1 MEFSAFIVEDNLL
14 AAKFLEEILKE
25 QQVEVEILTSG
36 QECIERLEQ
45 GNIPDL
51 LFLDVLLPDLNG
63 LEVLEWIAE
72 KRIPVDIVIIS
83 AVNDVSTIA
92 RAYELGIREYLLKPL
107 RYVETKAKI
116 RSLLRFLRIER
127 EYQQN
132 LEELQSMYQQQRR
145 FLGVLS
151 HDLRSPLASIKGIA
165 ELLRNEDDAQEVEK
179 VRQYAAT
186 IIETV
191 DQVLH
196 ITNDLLE
203 LIKGESVGMQANFE
217 QVELLELLLRSVETF
232 RMLAYKKGVELQLIC
247 PEERDELWI
256 EADRPKLLQIVNNL
270 VSNAIKFTP
279 RGGKVSV
286 ILEEEPDYVKIR
298 VRDTGIGIPEE
309 MMPILFT
316 ESPDRRRLGTE
327 GEKSTGLGL
336 VIVRNFV
343 RLHNGQLMVESEVGK
358 GTEFMVILPRRQRGK
373 AAEEPSTQMAKAA
386 H

>member
-25 QQVEVEILTSG
+25 QQVQVEILTSG
-36 QECIERLEQ
+36 RECIERLEQ

-63 LEVLEWIAE
+63 LEVLKWIAQ
-72 KRIPVDIVIIS
+72 KKIPVDVVIIS

-92 RAYELGIREYLLKPL
+92 QAYELGIREYLLKPL

-116 RSLLRFLRIER
+116 RSLLRFLRVER
-127 EYQQN
+127 EYQRN
-132 LEELQSMYQQQRR
+132 LEELQSMYQQQRK

-191 DQVLH
+191 DQVLS
-196 ITNDLLE
+196 ITDDLLE
-203 LIKGESVGMQANFE
+203 LIKVESAGMQANFE

-232 RMLAYKKGVELQLIC
+232 RMLAYKKGVEIQLIY
-247 PEERDELWI
+247 PEEREELWI

-279 RGGKVSV
+279 RGGKVEV
-286 ILEEEPDYVKIR
+286 ILEEGPDYVKIR

-343 RLHNGQLMVESEVGK
+343 RLHNGQIIVKSELGK
-358 GTEFMVILPRRQRGK
+358 GTEFQVVLPKRQH
-373 AAEEPSTQMAKAA
+373 AESTDMPSEQMAKVE

>member
-25 QQVEVEILTSG
+25 QQVQVEILTSG
-36 QECIERLEQ
+36 RECIERLEQ

-63 LEVLEWIAE
+63 LEVLKWIAQ
-72 KRIPVDIVIIS
+72 KKIPVDVVIIS

-92 RAYELGIREYLLKPL
+92 QAYELGIREYLLKPL

-116 RSLLRFLRIER
+116 RSLLRFLRVER
-127 EYQQN
+127 EYQRN
-132 LEELQSMYQQQRR
+132 LEELQSMYQQQRK

-191 DQVLH
+191 DQVLS
-196 ITNDLLE
+196 ITDDLLE
-203 LIKGESVGMQANFE
+203 LIKVESAGMQANFE

-232 RMLAYKKGVELQLIC
+232 RMLAYKKGVEIQLIY
-247 PEERDELWI
+247 PEEREELWI

-279 RGGKVSV
+279 RGGKVEV
-286 ILEEEPDYVKIR
+286 ILEEGPDYVKIR

-343 RLHNGQLMVESEVGK
+343 RLHNGQIMVKSELGK
-358 GTEFMVILPRRQRGK
+358 GTEFQVVLPKRQH
-373 AAEEPSTQMAKAA
+373 AESTDMPSEQMAKVE